1 MSDARSAAV
10 AFLRAAWT
18 PAALVAALLAVVVVA
33 SALGA
38 EGGQVAIT
46 EMLIRVVVVIGIY
59 VFAGNS
65 GILSFGHI
73 GFMCIGAYAAGWAA
87 CDPEWK
93 GLMLTGLPA
102 FLAEHRY
109 PMPVAVLGSAALGG
123 VAATLFGMAITRLS
137 GIAASI
143 ATFAFLVIVNSVYA
157 NWDTVTAGT
166 SSMVGIPAV
175 VGPWTSLLFAAIA
188 IVVAYLFQISG
199 YGLMLRA
206 SRDDAVAAASS
217 GVDIRRLRLI
227 AFGVSGAIVG
237 AAGGVYA
244 HFLGILTTDTFYL
257 DLTFITI
264 AMLIIGGIGSL
275 TGAVVGVLFITLV
288 IEVLRALE
296 AGVTIGGAAI
306 ALPHGA
312 QEVGLG
318 VLMALVLIF
327 RPQGIMGGQEV
338 PSPFPPAG
346 SGRLRAGRIPESENG
361 KFVEPVR

>member
-1 MSDARSAAV
+1 MSEQPTATSLVRAV
-10 AFLRAAWT
+10 WT
-18 PAALVAALLAVVVVA
+18 PVALIVALLIIVA
-33 SALGA
+33 IVSALG
-38 EGGQVAIT
+38 GQKLQVAIT
-46 EMLIRVVVVIGIY
+46 EMLICVTVVVGIY
-59 VFAGNS
+59 VFAGNT

-109 PMPVAVLGSAALGG
+109 SMPVAVLGAALLGG
-123 VAATLFGMAITRLS
+123 LAATLFGMAITRLS

-157 NWDTVTAGT
+157 NWDSVTAGT

-175 VGPWTSLLFAAIA
+175 VGPWTSLLFAALA
-188 IVVAYLFQISG
+188 IVTAYLFQISG

-206 SRDDAVAAASS
+206 SRDDPVAAAASA
-217 GVDIRRLRLI
+217 VDIRRLRLI
-227 AFGVSGAIVG
+227 AFGLSGVIVG

-264 AMLIIGGIGSL
+264 AMLIVGGVNSL
-275 TGAVVGVLFITLV
+275 TGALVGVLSITLV
-288 IEVLRALE
+288 TEVLRAGE
-296 AGVTIGGAAI
+296 AGVSIGGATI
-306 ALPHGA
+306 ALPAGA

-318 VLMALVLIF
+318 VLMVLALIF
-327 RPQGIMGGQEV
+327 RPQEIMAGREL
-338 PSPFPPAG
+338 PCPFPASRP
-346 SGRLRAGRIPESENG
+346 SGT
-361 KFVEPVR
+361 PVGLVSDPDAKGAELV